1 MDIILQNAIKA
12 DFFVISGRNS
22 GKIYEV
28 LNTFYA
34 KQTQFPKSQVNVN
47 LYNTMDYENKSN
59 WTLGENKPNSNPNKA
74 NLHFTAE
81 NTEYAE
87 KKDISVSNCS
97 IDKYALY
104 EANFRKKETKMI
116 MGMKQLW
123 YVTVLVLML
132 GKTAPVAELATKK
145 ALTLEV
151 TKRIAA
157 ASGQFAQKNRWNVV
171 IAIVDDGGH
180 LVYFERMDG
189 VQTGSIEVAIRK
201 AQAAAA
207 FKRPTRVF
215 EEAVAKGRTVL
226 VSLPGG
232 MPFEGGVPITV
243 DGQVIGAVGV
253 SGVTA
258 QQDGMV
264 AQAGV
269 DALPKILGR

>member
-1 MDIILQNAIKA
+1 
-12 DFFVISGRNS
+12 
-22 GKIYEV
+22 
-28 LNTFYA
+28 
-34 KQTQFPKSQVNVN
+34 
-47 LYNTMDYENKSN
+47 
-59 WTLGENKPNSNPNKA
+59 
-74 NLHFTAE
+74 
-81 NTEYAE
+81 
-87 KKDISVSNCS
+87 
-97 IDKYALY
+97 
-104 EANFRKKETKMI
+104 MI
-116 MGMKQLW
+116 MRMKQLW
-123 YVTVLVLML
+123 CVTILVLL
-132 GKTAPVAELATKK
+132 FGKTAPVAELATKK

-151 TKRIAA
+151 AKRIAA

-189 VQTGSIEVAIRK
+189 VQTGSVQVAIRK
-201 AQAAAA
+201 ARSAAA

-258 QQDGMV
+258 KQDGMV

-269 DALPKILGR
+269 DALPKILRR